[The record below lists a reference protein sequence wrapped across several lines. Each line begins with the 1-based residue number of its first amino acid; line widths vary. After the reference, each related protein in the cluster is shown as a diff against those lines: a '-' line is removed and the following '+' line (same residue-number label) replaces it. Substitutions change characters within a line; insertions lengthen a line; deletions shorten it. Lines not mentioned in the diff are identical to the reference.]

1 MITWMKDEW
10 FLNSKS
16 SALGCCFIFAWFFA
30 NFSLALPI
38 KVLLIK
44 KACRWCHADFY
55 TLRRKPINLQKLLFA
70 DIVRSCRSENM
81 GKFLEKHPRWRIILV
96 KLLLCLLYCRF
107 SYGGNCELVNLF
119 VGTKNFSYHICYEN
133 ISRKHNKILWSQ
145 DTDYRQTM
153 DRQNWAIC

>member
-133 ISRKHNKILWSQ
+133 ICGKHNKIYTLKSRFKRQ
-145 DTDYRQTM
+145 RQTM
-153 DRQNWAIC
+153 DRRN